1 MLTCLLYFDIGSFL
15 TLEYLKENKEI
26 LINYYQKHKVQSL
39 LIYFLFYIFMTTLSF
54 PGATILTL
62 AGAAT
67 FGFSIS
73 LIVIS
78 FASSIGATLA
88 FLISRYLFKDYIQ
101 KKFSQQ
107 LKVINKGLDQEGA
120 FYLFSLRL
128 IPIFP
133 FFLINLLMGLTSIN
147 AVSYYFVSQI
157 GMLLGTIVY
166 VNAGAQL
173 SQINSLK
180 EIMSPQVIASF
191 ILLGLLPLFAK
202 KIILFIKSNFLSP
215 KV

>member
-1 MLTCLLYFDIGSFL
+1 
-15 TLEYLKENKEI
+15 
-26 LINYYQKHKVQSL
+26 
-39 LIYFLFYIFMTTLSF
+39 MTTLSF